1 MDAIDVVDLIA
12 EVQKRSPLYDTTLKE
27 YHDVNEK
34 KKLWYQICQIIYT
47 PAVWDGLSSNEK
59 TKYGKNLQKKW
70 ATLRRGFRRELALQK
85 SDPSGSA
92 AKKRKKYIYFD
103 ALLFLLPFTTL
114 EDNETSWDNE
124 DNETTLEKGNHS
136 ANQNLEDNVECSVP
150 KSKTRLHST
159 NSNKNYDE
167 EIRKVLNEGNQS
179 IFTNTHKVTDPVTN
193 KTDDDDE
200 AFLKS
205 LLPSIKPFT
214 SDEKLL
220 LRIEIMK
227 TILNF
232 KKSINYTATR
242 RASSSSD
249 S

>member
-1 MDAIDVVDLIA
+1 M
-12 EVQKRSPLYDTTLKE
+12 
-27 YHDVNEK
+27 
-34 KKLWYQICQIIYT
+34 
-47 PAVWDGLSSNEK
+47 
-59 TKYGKNLQKKW
+59 
-70 ATLRRGFRRELALQK
+70 
-85 SDPSGSA
+85 
-92 AKKRKKYIYFD
+92 
-103 ALLFLLPFTTL
+103 

-124 DNETTLEKGNHS
+124 DNETTLEKGNNHS

-167 EIRKVLNEGNQS
+167 EIRKVLNEGNQM
-179 IFTNTHKVTDPVTN
+179 IYTNTHKVTDPVTN

-232 KKSINYTATR
+232 KKSINTVTR
-242 RASSSSD
+242 PASTSSSD